1 MDFRSM
7 FGRASDR
14 IRTVF
19 SRDNSFFYG
28 SGGQNEAYA
37 AEQDPR
43 QTAPTQGVYPNT
55 YQQAPYGQRQGD
67 YQAAQPLHHQPVQQ
81 GAYPYQQQ
89 TAQAYAAGN
98 PQQAWQ
104 GPQAY
109 QQQYAQPYQQP
120 SSPQQMQLNQMQGES
135 VPRNR
140 RAAQHVQEQPQQQDN
155 IVQFPGAPAPEPER
169 PKVDAYVV
177 NITNI
182 TGCRQAMSCLR
193 KGQCTLV
200 VMDQLVDKA
209 EVRRYVDMLNGACF
223 ALGGTMTRL
232 SLRVGFYLLAPSGM
246 MVYTDPMTAS
256 ANMPQSRPAAPQQ
269 TAAQQPWTSQGNP
282 ASQAETEYQAQPNQQ
297 PYQQSFQQ
305 PVQPV
310 YQPQAYAQPGS
321 YAPAQGAYAPP
332 AQFQGGVTNEY
343 ERYAL

>member
-1 MDFRSM
+1 MDLRSM
-7 FGRASDR
+7 VGRASDR

-28 SGGQNEAYA
+28 TGGQNEASA

-55 YQQAPYGQRQGD
+55 YQQAPYSQQQGA
-67 YQAAQPLHHQPVQQ
+67 YQAAQPVYQQPVQQ
-81 GAYPYQQQ
+81 GAYPYQPQP
-89 TAQAYAAGN
+89 AQAYAAGN

-104 GPQAY
+104 GPQEY

-120 SSPQQMQLNQMQGES
+120 SSPQQMQLNQMQGEN
-135 VPRNR
+135 VTRNR

-155 IVQFPGAPAPEPER
+155 IVHFPGAPAPEPER

-232 SLRVGFYLLAPSGM
+232 SLKVGFYLLAPSGM
-246 MVYTDPMTAS
+246 MVYTDPLTAS
-256 ANMPQSRPAAPQQ
+256 ANMQQVRPVTPQQ
-269 TAAQQPWTSQGNP
+269 AAVQQPWTSQGNP
-282 ASQAETEYQAQPNQQ
+282 APQADMEYQAQSYQQ
-297 PYQQSFQQ
+297 PA
-305 PVQPV
+305 QPV
-310 YQPQAYAQPGS
+310 YQPQAYAQPGP
-321 YAPAQGAYAPP
+321 YAPAQAAYAPP
-332 AQFQGGVTNEY
+332 AQFQGSVTNEF